1 MSVKGLLPPPPET
14 PGDLDAAREYHQR
27 IMALLDADDAEH
39 EAKSRD
45 MQKRPRQ
52 FPRLTK
58 SQRVQLRDRL
68 EPMWLKRAIGADLR
82 WNLYGTG
89 KAGRLPRD
97 LERACRGEPIRAKP
111 PSAPVPDPEFAN
123 WIRAKPRTP
132 KEL

>member
-1 MSVKGLLPPPPET
+1 MSLWGILPDPPTT
-14 PGDLDAAREYHQR
+14 PGDTDAAREHHQR
-27 IMALLDADDAEH
+27 IVALLDADDAEK
-39 EAKSRD
+39 EAKPITPRS
-45 MQKRPRQ
+45 RPRQ

-58 SQRVQLRDRL
+58 AQRVYLQRL
-68 EPMWLKRAIGADLR
+68 EVKWLKRAIGADLR